1 LPESPTDE
9 TEGVI
14 QMSESHSA
22 INTEE
27 SFVTQPFVQLV
38 KSDIAI
44 AADCFM
50 LLIMDTSLAQ
60 QRIKHLRTSAAE
72 NRKPPAAPSSIR
84 SLPKILAAL
93 KECELVDKIN
103 QQQISIDDLAAVADH
118 PDALFAVCQTFEE
131 LSDPLDE
138 SDDGLSSV
146 QASVACEFFLS
157 NSLDLIRDWY
167 NKSTSA
173 ESQKP
178 AVETPVMAFD
188 ETPPLNAAAIP
199 RQTVVAVAAA
209 EDRLCNPL
217 PWLLLWKQIQQPA
230 VDWNKLFSHAQEVL
244 DSLHDPHDPRSRP
257 SLQMLLQAAA
267 ATLEQE
273 PRLSSA
279 AVTVTA
285 AEFRRDQWESFRLQM
300 AAALVFGT
308 PVADET
314 SWQRQIRE
322 FYQRQTITSPD
333 DIQLLEVDINVSGGT
348 GMERHR
354 FGRKLSESLL
364 RVLTKIDGQL
374 KTDVSLA
381 TAENGR

>member
-1 LPESPTDE
+1 
-9 TEGVI
+9 
-14 QMSESHSA
+14 
-22 INTEE
+22 
-27 SFVTQPFVQLV
+27 
-38 KSDIAI
+38 
-44 AADCFM
+44 
-50 LLIMDTSLAQ
+50 
-60 QRIKHLRTSAAE
+60 
-72 NRKPPAAPSSIR
+72 
-84 SLPKILAAL
+84 
-93 KECELVDKIN
+93 
-103 QQQISIDDLAAVADH
+103 
-118 PDALFAVCQTFEE
+118 
-131 LSDPLDE
+131 
-138 SDDGLSSV
+138 
-146 QASVACEFFLS
+146 
-157 NSLDLIRDWY
+157 
-167 NKSTSA
+167 
-173 ESQKP
+173 
-178 AVETPVMAFD
+178 MAFD

-374 KTDVSLA
+374 QTDVSLA